1 MKYLIPIVLLL
12 ASCHTITEVDH
23 PIDTEKQKILTERES
38 PVLTID
44 LYSVS
49 IMAFLLLL
57 LFGAIWYVG
66 WRKTQPKSVEVD
78 SSETE
83 V

>member
-49 IMAFLLLL
+49 IMAFVLLL

-66 WRKTQPKSVEVD
+66 WRKTHSTNVEAV
-78 SSETE
+78 SSEDE
-83 V
+83 D

>member
-1 MKYLIPIVLLL
+1 MKYLIPILLLL

-23 PIDTEKQKILTERES
+23 PIDAEKQKILTERES

-49 IMAFLLLL
+49 IMAFVLLL

-66 WRKTQPKSVEVD
+66 WRKTHPKSVEVD